1 MKKLLFVLKILIIT
15 ICIALS
21 LSFIITM
28 SRNIVNAGNVIGLI
42 VCLVVIIVALLY
54 SKYRKFKTFR
64 IAAKSFG
71 VVMAAGCAYCG
82 IVSAFII
89 GGMLNTPQKALQTGT
104 DGISAG
110 ETVIVLGCKTIN
122 GAPSLMLAARL
133 ETAAEYLIENPQA
146 MCVVSGGKGADE
158 IEPEAV
164 TMKRFLMSK
173 GINESRIYT
182 EENSRN
188 TEENLLYSKA
198 VIDEQGL
205 SENVVIVSEFYHV
218 YRGMRN
224 AEKQGLKASALPAP
238 MNRTLWALPSY
249 WLREIMAITRDYA
262 VDLLI

>member
-1 MKKLLFVLKILIIT
+1 MKKLLFVLKFIVIT
-15 ICIALS
+15 ICIVLS

-28 SRNIVNAGNVIGLI
+28 SRNIVNAGNIIGLI
-42 VCLVVIIVALLY
+42 ICLSVIIVVLLY
-54 SKYRKFKTFR
+54 NKYKKCKAFR
-64 IAAKSFG
+64 VLAKAFA
-71 VVMAAGCAYCG
+71 VVMAAGCIYCG
-82 IVSAFII
+82 AVSAFII
-89 GGMLNTPQKALQTGT
+89 GGMLNTPQKALQTAT
-104 DGISAG
+104 DGSVEA

-122 GAPSLMLAARL
+122 GQPSLMLAARL
-133 ETAAEYLIENPQA
+133 ETAAEYLLENPQA
-146 MCVVSGGKGADE
+146 MCVVSGGQGADE

-164 TMKRFLMSK
+164 TMKRFLIAK
-173 GINESRIYT
+173 GINEDRIYT

-224 AEKQGLKASALPAP
+224 AKKQGLNPAALPAP
-238 MNRTLWALPSY
+238 MNRTIWALPSY

-262 VDLLI
+262 VDLLT

>member
-1 MKKLLFVLKILIIT
+1 
-15 ICIALS
+15 
-21 LSFIITM
+21 M

-42 VCLVVIIVALLY
+42 ICPVVIIIMLLY
-54 SKYRKFKTFR
+54 NKYREFKAFR
-64 IAAKSFG
+64 IAAKTFG
-71 VVMAAGCAYCG
+71 IVMTVGCVYCG

-89 GGMLNTPQKALQTGT
+89 GGMMNTPQKALQTGT
-104 DGISAG
+104 GGSAAA

-133 ETAAEYLIENPQA
+133 ETAAEYLLENPQA
-146 MCVVSGGKGADE
+146 MCVVSGGQGNDE

-164 TMKRFLMSK
+164 TMKQFLIAK
-173 GINESRIYT
+173 GINENRIYT

-224 AEKQGLKASALPAP
+224 AEKQGLKPSALPAP
-238 MNRTLWALPSY
+238 MNRTIWALPSY

-262 VDLLI
+262 VDLLA